1 MEYEV
6 LQVIAW
12 VALGAVMVLFSLT
25 GGFDL
30 GAGTLLPFVAKSDYE
45 RRVVVNT
52 VGPTWDGNQVWLI
65 IIGAG
70 IFAIWPRAYAVS
82 FTGFYFAM
90 LIVLWAL
97 FMRPVSFEYR
107 SKFVKQSSRTF
118 WDWALFSG
126 SVVPAIIFGVA
137 MGNLLLGS
145 PFSFD
150 PMTLRVDYTGT
161 FFGLLQ
167 PFAVLCGVLSL
178 TMFVM
183 HGAVYLLLR
192 CDGVVYERSRKAAMF
207 FSLLFLV
214 LYLVVGIILLF
225 GLNGYHVDALPEN
238 PSTHPLLNTVS
249 VYRGAWVTNY
259 FQHPWMMIAPLMGF
273 LGAILTYRSAKNER
287 RVKCFFMSTL
297 CILGA
302 VSSIGFSLFP
312 FLMPSST
319 YPEQSLLV
327 WNAASSRTSLIGI
340 LIVAAISLPIIFIYT
355 NFVYRKLWGR
365 GQRMSEKVVSE
376 QNHILY

>member
-1 MEYEV
+1 MDYVV

-30 GAGTLLPFVAKSDYE
+30 GAGGLLPFVAKSEEE
-45 RRVVVNT
+45 RRVVINT
-52 VGPTWDGNQVWLI
+52 VGPTWDGNQVWLV

-90 LIVLWAL
+90 LIVLWGL
-97 FMRPVSFEYR
+97 FLRPVSFEYR
-107 SKFVKQSSRTF
+107 SKFAKQSSRTF
-118 WDWALFSG
+118 WDWALFAG

-150 PMTLRVDYTGT
+150 PMSLRVDYTGT
-161 FFGLLQ
+161 FFGLLT
-167 PFAVLCGVLSL
+167 PFSLLCGALSFS
-178 TMFVM
+178 MFAM

-192 CDGVVYERSRKAAMF
+192 CEGMVYQRSRKAAMF
-207 FSLLFLV
+207 FSRLFLA
-214 LYLVVGIILLF
+214 LYLIVGIILLF
-225 GLNGYHVDALPEN
+225 GLSGYHLEAMPEN
-238 PSTHPLLNTVS
+238 PSAHPLANTVS

-259 FQHPWMMIAPLMGF
+259 FQHPWMLVAPLLGA
-273 LGAILTYRSAKNER
+273 LGAILTYIAAKFEK

-302 VSSIGFSLFP
+302 VASIGFSLFP

-319 YPEQSLLV
+319 YPDQSLLI
-327 WNAASSRTSLIGI
+327 WNSASSRTSLIGI

-365 GQRMSEKVVSE
+365 SQRMSEKVIAE
-376 QNHILY
+376 QSHTLY